1 MNREAITETAQTLR
15 DKYGI
20 LPSDELLSKLGAC
33 LCPVPMGSDEDALK
47 GFVQRASRVP
57 TVVVNSD
64 QPEEVQDI
72 VKYHESGHIAL
83 KHYDQVKGICRFHE
97 FNMFDSRSR
106 LENEANTFV
115 AEYLLEDERTLERL
129 KEYPN
134 IFAAAASL
142 HVPPEIMTY
151 KLRMLKYY
159 GILHGEIPISVNSN
173 CMGKIRFNGIRNDD
187 FA

>member
-1 MNREAITETAQTLR
+1 MNREAITETAQRLR

-20 LPSDELLSKLGAC
+20 LPPDELLLKLDAC
-33 LCPVPMGSDEDALK
+33 LCPTPLGSDEGAIK
-47 GFVQRASRVP
+47 GFVQRSDRIC

-64 QPEEVQDI
+64 LPKEVQDI

-83 KHYDQVKGICRFHE
+83 KHYQLVKGIFRFHE
-97 FNMFDSRSR
+97 LNLFDGRSR

-115 AEYLLEDERTLERL
+115 AEYLLENERTMEHL
-129 KEYPN
+129 KAYRDV
-134 IFAAAASL
+134 FSAAASL
-142 HVPPEIMTY
+142 HVPSEIMTY

-159 GILHGEIPISVNSN
+159 GYIRGEIPVTANSD
-173 CMGKIRFNGIRNDD
+173 CMGKISFNGVRNGD